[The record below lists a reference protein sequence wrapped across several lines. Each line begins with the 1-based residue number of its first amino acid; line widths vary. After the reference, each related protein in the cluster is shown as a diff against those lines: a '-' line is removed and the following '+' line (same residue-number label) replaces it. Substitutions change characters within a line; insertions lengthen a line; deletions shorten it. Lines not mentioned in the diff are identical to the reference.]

1 MTGLIAVLFTFAFM
15 LGACMEES
23 GQPGSGSGTQTV
35 KTPDAAVTGTV
46 TYRER
51 LALTDGA
58 RLIVELRDVS
68 LADAA
73 APLIASQTIENP
85 GQVPIGFRV
94 EYDSKD
100 INPRNTYSVS
110 ARIVERDGRLAFT
123 NDTAY
128 EVITR
133 GNPSRVDMLLV
144 LVQPPPEAVEEG
156 KDWRTWVETP
166 ARIARANLMR
176 SEREPLIRVH
186 YYQSTIEGCARRG
199 NESLELEGTDFMVS
213 VTLIQPPSTPWAIP
227 CEDEVVELD
236 AVFPLEEALK
246 PGQTYRVVVNGWP
259 FAAFTVPDEEFHIS
273 AIAESHILRAG
284 VEEVEEEPANYELTV
299 VSSRPVG
306 SSCSRFDGYETRR
319 QQDRRIDVSITHHQV
334 TASGIACTKDVPL
347 DETIVPLGSYFEA
360 GEEYEVVVNSDTTVS
375 FLAR

>member
-15 LGACMEES
+15 LGACMGES

-35 KTPDAAVTGTV
+35 NTPDAAVTGTV
-46 TYRER
+46 AYRER

-58 RLIVELRDVS
+58 KLVVELRDVS

-94 EYDSKD
+94 EYDSND
-100 INPRNTYSVS
+100 IKPRNSYSVS
-110 ARIVERDGRLAFT
+110 ASIVESDGRPAFT

-133 GNPSRVDMLLV
+133 GNPRRVDMLLV

-156 KDWRTWVETP
+156 EDWRTWVETP
-166 ARIARANLMR
+166 ARIARANLVR
-176 SEREPLIRVH
+176 NEQESLIRVH

-199 NESLELEGTDFMVS
+199 NESLVLEGADFIVS
-213 VTLIQPPSTPWAIP
+213 VTLMQPPSTPWAIP

-236 AVFPLEEALK
+236 AVFPFEEALK
-246 PGQTYRVVVNGWP
+246 PGQTYRVVVNNWP
-259 FAAFTVPDEEFHIS
+259 FAAFTVPNEEFLVS
-273 AIAESHILRAG
+273 AIAESHVLQAEVKR
-284 VEEVEEEPANYELTV
+284 VEEEPANYELTV
-299 VSSRPVG
+299 VSSRSIG
-306 SSCSRFDGYETRR
+306 SSCSRYNGYELRR
-319 QQDRRIDVSITHHQV
+319 QQDRRIDVIITHHQV
-334 TASGIACTKDVPL
+334 TGPGIACTKDVPV
-347 DETIVPLGSYFEA
+347 DETIVPLGSDFEA